1 MTFCLIINT
10 FGTCITVAIG
20 TDIFSPFYSSYFG
33 VCLQPKMYKQA
44 KNLSEFKK
52 QIIKFGFIGFLAV
65 FVDMAIYYVLLNSF
79 PESFKEM
86 IAPEVVSK
94 TISFMCGTF
103 VTYNLNKLWTW
114 RRRDKSNSRFAK
126 FMLLYGTSMLVNVA
140 TNTFLLFVLHNY
152 SHIIDLPNKY
162 LIAFVGATGMS
173 AVLNFAGQKVWV
185 FRTKSED

>member
-1 MTFCLIINT
+1 
-10 FGTCITVAIG
+10 
-20 TDIFSPFYSSYFG
+20 
-33 VCLQPKMYKQA
+33 MYKKA

-52 QIIKFGFIGFLAV
+52 QIIKFGLIGFLAV

-114 RRRDKSNSRFAK
+114 RRRDKSNARFAK

-152 SHIIDLPNKY
+152 SHIIDLPFKY

-173 AVLNFAGQKVWV
+173 AVMNFTGQKIWV
-185 FRTKSED
+185 FRNQPNSQSGK

>member
-1 MTFCLIINT
+1 MFATS
-10 FGTCITVAIG
+10 V
-20 TDIFSPFYSSYFG
+20 
-33 VCLQPKMYKQA
+33 YKQV
-44 KNLSEFKK
+44 KNISEFKK
-52 QIIKFGFIGFLAV
+52 QIIKFGLIGFLAV

-185 FRTKSED
+185 FRTKSEE

>member
-1 MTFCLIINT
+1 MFAAN
-10 FGTCITVAIG
+10 
-20 TDIFSPFYSSYFG
+20 
-33 VCLQPKMYKQA
+33 MYKQV
-44 KNLSEFKK
+44 KNISEFKK
-52 QIIKFGFIGFLAV
+52 QIIKFGLIGFLAV

-86 IAPEVVSK
+86 IAPEVLSK

-114 RRRDKSNSRFAK
+114 RQRDRNHSRFAK

-185 FRTKSED
+185 FRNQPNSQAGK